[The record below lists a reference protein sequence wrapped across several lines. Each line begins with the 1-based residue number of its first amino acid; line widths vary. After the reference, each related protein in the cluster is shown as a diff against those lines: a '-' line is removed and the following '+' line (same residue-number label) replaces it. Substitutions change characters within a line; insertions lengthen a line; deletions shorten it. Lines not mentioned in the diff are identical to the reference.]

1 MTKAK
6 LRLMMPFQCWCI
18 KGRGLHKHYKITELF
33 KARKELKRYNS
44 QSCKCFCPSCDNE
57 LCGSNSWICSQGK
70 DLCIEFY
77 KCSSCGTA
85 SKWDFG
91 SPAPLLIEV
100 GKIRKNG
107 KLEISGI
114 CQCDNDFDMKDEI
127 PFGLD
132 VMNHITEHKRNYD
145 LNKMFNT
152 ILTTLKGKKQYNP
165 TFETLDLLPPSPL
178 NYN

>member
-1 MTKAK
+1 
-6 LRLMMPFQCWCI
+6 MPFQQKLSDLEQFTCWCLQ
-18 KGRGLHKHYKITELF
+18 GRGLHKHYKITELF
-33 KARKELKRYNS
+33 KARKELKRYNN

-57 LCGSNSWICSQGK
+57 LCGSNSWLCSQGK

-114 CQCDNDFDMKDEI
+114 CQCGCAIAKMVDNQEI
-127 PFGLD
+127 CADCQL
-132 VMNHITEHKRNYD
+132 
-145 LNKMFNT
+145 
-152 ILTTLKGKKQYNP
+152 P
-165 TFETLDLLPPSPL
+165 TGQQ
-178 NYN
+178 